1 MAEQHGHAEQLA
13 MQCERQVMVRRDP
26 VSVGATL
33 DVEQGDD
40 ELAVEVRLGQT
51 AAQRRIHI

>member
-1 MAEQHGHAEQLA
+1 MAEQHGYTEQLA
-13 MQCERQVMVRRDP
+13 VQCERQVMVRCDP
-26 VSVGATL
+26 VTVGATL

-51 AAQRRIHI
+51 AAQRRVDI

>member
-1 MAEQHGHAEQLA
+1 MAKQHGHTEQLA
-13 MQCERQVMVRRDP
+13 VQCERQVMVRRDP
-26 VSVGATL
+26 VSVCPTL

-51 AAQRRIHI
+51 AAQR